1 MAEPVRVSAIITAY
15 RRADVVSNAIASAL
29 AQTYPV
35 HEVVVVDDASRD
47 GTAAAVLAER
57 DPRVRL
63 VSLAQNLGPAGAM
76 NAGIAAARGELVA
89 LLDSD
94 DLWRPDKLER
104 QVVAWQAHP
113 ARARLLVASRV
124 VEEREGAAPRERP
137 ERLMRPSE
145 EAGDYLFVADGLI
158 QTSTMLLPRALAQ
171 AVGFDAA
178 TRRHS
183 DPGFVLRLQA
193 AGATIHHLPDALTRW
208 RAVGGV
214 ARVSGARTL
223 DTSLAWLE
231 RYRTALSPRA
241 RVAFRYRNH
250 IRILRRT
257 RLAAAAWLTLRALL
271 AGVIGRREL
280 ARLFRSI
287 GRRL

>member
-15 RRADVVSNAIASAL
+15 RRADVVGDAIASAL

-63 VSLAQNLGPAGAM
+63 VSL
-76 NAGIAAARGELVA
+76 
-89 LLDSD
+89 LDSD
-94 DLWRPDKLER
+94 DLWQPDKLER
-104 QVVAWQAHP
+104 QVAAWRAHP
-113 ARARLLVASRV
+113 ARARLLVTSRV
-124 VEEREGAAPRERP
+124 VEDREGAAPRERP

-145 EAGDYLFVADGLI
+145 DVGDYLFVADGLI

-171 AVGFDAA
+171 MVGFDAA

-193 AGATIHHLPDALTRW
+193 AGATIHQLPDALTRW

-231 RYRTALSPRA
+231 RYRTTLSPRA

-257 RLAAAAWLTLRALL
+257 RPAAAAWLTLRALL